1 MFLPV
6 KPDFRLQRFPW
17 LTALVCL
24 ICAVVFSGQLLD
36 RYEYDEAVSDFCDMD
51 RSRLKEMVFAKIESN
66 HHFEYCDDIAY
77 ALHNSANESET
88 LSKLMSGMRPLTGF
102 DAGESRDYMTEML
115 LDEVARYRQMVPPDP
130 DDGLA
135 YYSESWNPWTM
146 LTSSFAHGGWA
157 HIVFNLVF
165 FIAFGTLVEMLI
177 GGFAYAGLIIIVSWI
192 CGVFTSV
199 SAMANGE
206 AVASLGLSG
215 VVMGMIG
222 LSAFLLPRAKIRC
235 YYWFII
241 LFGSVALPVWA
252 LAIWYIGSD
261 IYVLFAYDDHGFI
274 NVMAHVT
281 GGIGGYLFGALFLRK
296 ARLEAQGVQMTLD
309 RSELR
314 PKFF

>member
-1 MFLPV
+1 VPNSPTGSKYGKQPFANFEVMFLPV

-36 RYEYDEAVSDFCDMD
+36 RHEYDEAVSDFCDMD
-51 RSRLKEMVFAKIESN
+51 RSRLKEMVFARIEAN

-77 ALHNSANESET
+77 ALHNSTNESET
-88 LSKLMSGMRPLTGF
+88 LSKLMS
-102 DAGESRDYMTEML
+102 E
-115 LDEVARYRQMVPPDP
+115 MVPPDP

-157 HIVFNLVF
+157 HIAFNLVF

-281 GGIGGYLFGALFLRK
+281 GGIGGYLFGVLFLRK
-296 ARLEAQGVQMTLD
+296 ARIEAQGVQMTLD